1 MRVSPPS
8 LTAFLPTSGPRLAS
22 TTDTET
28 VKRQACNGNLR
39 HRKEVKMH
47 TFDFVARH
55 PLRALGALSALIAAV
70 AVAVGSSASFTA
82 TSANPSNTF
91 AAGTLSILNSKEG
104 LAVLTA
110 SGMKP
115 GDSETGTVDVQNSG
129 SLSGAFVLSRSNIVD
144 SDAVHPM
151 SAKLDLV
158 VKDCGD
164 FSSGTPTCDVGDPV
178 KYTGT
183 IAAMGST
190 ALGTF
195 AAAEKHRYQF
205 AVTFNSSAD
214 NFYQGDNSSVEFDW
228 DAS

>member
-1 MRVSPPS
+1 M
-8 LTAFLPTSGPRLAS
+8 
-22 TTDTET
+22 
-28 VKRQACNGNLR
+28 
-39 HRKEVKMH
+39 
-47 TFDFVARH
+47 
-55 PLRALGALSALIAAV
+55 RALGALTALIAAV

-110 SGMKP
+110 SNMKP
-115 GDSETGTVDVQNSG
+115 GDSATGTVDVQNSG
-129 SLSGAFVLSRSNIVD
+129 SLSGAFTLSRSNIVD
-144 SDAVHPM
+144 SDGTNPL
-151 SAKLDLV
+151 SAKLNLV

-164 FSSGTPTCDVGDPV
+164 FSSGTPTCDAGDPV

-195 AAAEKHRYQF
+195 AADEQHRYQF
-205 AVTFNSSAD
+205 AVTFDGTAGNA
-214 NFYQGDNSSVEFDW
+214 YQGDSSSVQFDW

>member
-1 MRVSPPS
+1 M
-8 LTAFLPTSGPRLAS
+8 
-22 TTDTET
+22 TT
-28 VKRQACNGNLR
+28 L
-39 HRKEVKMH
+39 
-47 TFDFVARH
+47 DFVARH
-55 PLRALGALSALIAAV
+55 PMRVLGALSALIAAV

-115 GDSETGTVDVQNSG
+115 GDSATGTVDVQNTG
-129 SLSGAFVLSRSNIVD
+129 SLSGAFSLSRSNIVD
-144 SDAVHPM
+144 SDGANPL
-151 SAKLDLV
+151 SAKLNLV

-164 FSSGTPTCDVGDPV
+164 FSLGIPACDAGDPQ
-178 KYTGT
+178 KYSGT

-195 AAAEKHRYQF
+195 VASEKHRYEL
-205 AVTFNSSAD
+205 AVTFDSGAGNA
-214 NFYQGDNSSVEFDW
+214 YQGDNSSVQFNW

>member
-1 MRVSPPS
+1 M
-8 LTAFLPTSGPRLAS
+8 
-22 TTDTET
+22 
-28 VKRQACNGNLR
+28 K
-39 HRKEVKMH
+39 
-47 TFDFVARH
+47 TFDFAARH
-55 PLRALGALSALIAAV
+55 PLRALGALGALIAAV

-82 TSANPSNTF
+82 SSANPSNTF

-110 SGMKP
+110 SDMKP
-115 GDSETGTVDVQNSG
+115 GDSATGTVDVQNSG
-129 SLSGAFVLSRSNIVD
+129 SLSGAFALSRSSISD
-144 SDAVHPM
+144 SDATFPM

-164 FSSGTPTCDVGDPV
+164 FSSGTPTCDAGDPV

-195 AAAEKHRYQF
+195 AASEKHRYQF

-214 NFYQGDNSSVEFDW
+214 NNYQGDSSSVQFDW
-228 DAS
+228 NAS

>member
-1 MRVSPPS
+1 M
-8 LTAFLPTSGPRLAS
+8 
-22 TTDTET
+22 
-28 VKRQACNGNLR
+28 Q
-39 HRKEVKMH
+39 

-55 PLRALGALSALIAAV
+55 PLRTLGALTALIAAV

-110 SGMKP
+110 SNMRP
-115 GDSETGTVDVQNSG
+115 GDSATGTVDVQNDG

-144 SDAVHPM
+144 SDGTFPM

-164 FSSGTPTCDVGDPV
+164 FSSGAPTCDGGDPV

-195 AAAEKHRYQF
+195 AAGDKHRYQF
-205 AVTFNSSAD
+205 VVTFNSGA
-214 NFYQGDNSSVEFDW
+214 NNNYQGDSSSVEFDW

>member
-1 MRVSPPS
+1 M
-8 LTAFLPTSGPRLAS
+8 
-22 TTDTET
+22 
-28 VKRQACNGNLR
+28 N
-39 HRKEVKMH
+39 M
-47 TFDFVARH
+47 FDFAARH
-55 PLRALGALSALIAAV
+55 PLRALGALGALVAAV

-82 TSANPSNTF
+82 SSANPSNTF
-91 AAGTLSILNSKEG
+91 AAGTLSILNSNEG
-104 LAVLTA
+104 TAILTA

-115 GDSETGTVDVQNSG
+115 GDTTTGTVDIQNTG
-129 SLSGAFVLSRSNIVD
+129 SLSGAFTVSRSGIVD
-144 SDAVHPM
+144 SDGANPM

-195 AAAEKHRYQF
+195 AANEKHRYEF
-205 AVTFNSSAD
+205 AVTFNSSA
-214 NFYQGDNSSVEFDW
+214 NNAYQGDSSSVQFDW
-228 DAS
+228 NAS